1 MTKIKAMFMDGLA
14 TKEQYAGTLRG
25 YQNALEKCPRE
36 EAKTFLQKFPFSLA
50 SEVLASGKE

>member
-1 MTKIKAMFMDGLA
+1 MFMDGLA